1 MATSPQE
8 PVLFTYK
15 QLEAIFWISE
25 LGGFGAAARK
35 LNTTQSAISKRVQ
48 ELESALGVA
57 LFERDKRQAR
67 LSQKGEEV
75 LQLAKHLLEQRDAA
89 IDQLSQPGVAA
100 RRVRIGVTELTA
112 ITWLPR
118 LVAAIREHYPKIV
131 LEPDVDSSMSL
142 RDKLLA
148 DEMDMIIVPDA
159 VADARFM
166 HRQLTAVQ
174 LSWMCKPGMLPTSRV
189 VTLQELTQKTIFS
202 QGSRS
207 GTSVLFDEFF
217 RSKEFLRAN
226 SISSNNM
233 LALIGLTV
241 AGLGVS
247 YLPARCLKPLIER
260 RALAVVRTKPALPP
274 VNYVAC
280 FKGARH
286 NKLISSIADIAES
299 VCDFSELFQLG
310 GSSDGVNG
318 GIGSAFFGAGGA

>member
-1 MATSPQE
+1 M
-8 PVLFTYK
+8 FTYK
-15 QLEAIFWISE
+15 QLEAVFWIAE

-48 ELESALGVA
+48 ELESVLGA
-57 LFERDKRQAR
+57 SLFERDKRQAR

-75 LQLAKHLLEQRDAA
+75 LLLAKHLLEQRDAA
-89 IDQLSQPGVAA
+89 IDQLGNPDVIA

-118 LVAAIREHYPKIV
+118 LVASIRGRYPKIV

-148 DEMDMIIVPDA
+148 DEMDMIIVPNA
-159 VADARFM
+159 VADARFIN
-166 HRQLTAVQ
+166 RKLGTVK
-174 LSWMCKPGMLPTSRV
+174 LSWMCKPGLLPTSRI
-189 VTLQELTQKTIFS
+189 VTLQELTEKTIFS

-207 GTSVLFDEFF
+207 GTSVLFEAFF

-226 SISSNNM
+226 TITSNNM

-247 YLPARCLKPLIER
+247 YLPATCLKPLISR
-260 RALAVVRTKPALPP
+260 RALAVVRTSPALPP
-274 VNYVAC
+274 VDYVAS
-280 FKGARH
+280 FKSTR
-286 NKLISSIADIAES
+286 NNMLIASIAEIASS
-299 VCDFSELFQLG
+299 VCDFSELFQLAG
-310 GSSDGVNG
+310 QEKGRPLGFGD
-318 GIGSAFFGAGGA
+318 AFFGNGRV